1 MENERQNDPAFEAV
15 EEAGGG
21 ESEGFE
27 QAEADLIENAEQGER
42 YESAASGEAASEAE
56 EDPGAVF
63 GEADHAEAQG
73 DDASGSEGEEGAR
86 GE

>member
-27 QAEADLIENAEQGER
+27 QAEADLVENAEHGQR
-42 YESAASGEAASEAE
+42 YASASSGDSALEAE
-56 EDPGAVF
+56 EDPGSEF
-63 GEADHAEAQG
+63 GEADHAESQ
-73 DDASGSEGEEGAR
+73 E
-86 GE
+86 